1 MSTSNLP
8 SASVAAPDSSS
19 VRSNP
24 RQEASNEMRECVERA
39 LHTDVRVP
47 VSTYRVQMHKD
58 FTFQHAQAITGY
70 LRQLGI
76 GDFYSSPIFEARPGS
91 MHGYD
96 LTRHDRIN
104 PELGGDD
111 GFSRFS
117 SELQRQDM
125 GLLLD
130 IVPNHMGVGNDSIWW
145 QDVLE
150 NGHASRYAE
159 YFDIDW
165 APLKPALRNK
175 LLLPILGDQY
185 GTELE
190 SKHIQVTFED
200 GLFRVHYYDHVMPVA
215 PRTVHLIFDQGE
227 GEQGALPQSFRELLS
242 AIEEVP
248 PHETSNDELREK
260 RQAELKELLPK
271 LRDALRSRE
280 IQPFIQ
286 KALTTINGIEGDAHS
301 FDRLHTLLD
310 AQPYRLASWRTSAEE
325 INYRRFF
332 DVNDLVGLRMENPEV
347 FAATHCLIRSLVASH
362 QVTGL
367 RIDHCDGMFNPRQYL
382 IRLQLLYLAS
392 QCAGAR
398 AQQETAA
405 NGIERS
411 VLDLVRGY
419 DWSQSQGPLYTVV
432 EKILEPREYLPPEW
446 PVRGTSGYD
455 FVYLANGIFIQ
466 SANEQRFNTLYTQ
479 ILGYRADPD
488 EIIYR
493 SKLQVMQTALASEV
507 YALTNLLSR
516 ITASNRKARDFT
528 DNILE
533 TVLRQTIAA
542 FPVYRTYIDDRG
554 EYGARDVA
562 FLRYAIARA
571 KRLNPD
577 VDASAFDFLREMLL
591 LHNSPAGAK
600 KPDPQTLYFALKF
613 QQLTGPV
620 MAKGVE
626 DTAFYVYT
634 RFLSSNEVGGSA
646 KSFGISLDTLHQ
658 SNQERLKN
666 SPDTMLTTS
675 THDTKRSEDVR
686 NRLNVLS
693 ELPKSW
699 ASSVRRWQRMN
710 GKFKQK
716 MEDGRIAPDNNE
728 EYLLY
733 QTILGAWP
741 WEMRLPEDRD
751 NFVERIKQYA
761 FKALSEAKVN
771 LSWINPDPEYMKA
784 VHAFIEAI
792 LKPGAKGKEN
802 AFVASLNSL
811 LPQLRLFGAI
821 NSLAQVVLKTAIPG
835 IPDFYQGNELWELT
849 LVDPDN
855 RRPVDYRLRAEYLDA
870 LDAMEKRDG
879 PAAVCRDVL
888 SNLADGRVKLW
899 TTHRALQLRQKER
912 QLFRRGEYQVLEIAG
927 DRQENVIAFLRRD
940 AVTGRSIVAILPRF
954 ACTLMRGKAELPLGS
969 AWGNDQLR
977 LPVPPG
983 TRYTNVF
990 TGESF
995 TVPEQQVLP
1004 LSALLGSF
1012 PVALLAPEAPLVPS
1026 TEPSS

>member
-1 MSTSNLP
+1 M
-8 SASVAAPDSSS
+8 SVADQISSS
-19 VRSNP
+19 SLAVREPAQVKANP
-24 RQEASNEMRECVERA
+24 RQEASNEMRECVERV
-39 LHTDVRVP
+39 LHTDARVP
-47 VSTYRVQMHKD
+47 VSTYRVQMHKGFAFAD
-58 FTFQHAQAITGY
+58 AQGIAGY
-70 LRQLGI
+70 LKQLGI

-91 MHGYD
+91 LHGYD
-96 LTRHDRIN
+96 VTRHDRIN
-104 PELGGDD
+104 PDLGGDE
-111 GFSRFS
+111 GFASFS
-117 SELQRQDM
+117 AELQRQGL

-150 NGHASRYAE
+150 NGYASRYSE

-165 APLKPALRNK
+165 KPLKPALRNK

-185 GTELE
+185 GAELE
-190 SKHIQVTFED
+190 RKHIQVSIED
-200 GLFRVHYYDHVMPVA
+200 GRPLIHYYDHTMPVA
-215 PRTVHLIFDQGE
+215 PRTVHLIFDRAG
-227 GEQGALPQSFRELLS
+227 GGSNAMPQFFYELLQQ
-242 AIEEVP
+242 IDQVP
-248 PHETSNDELREK
+248 PHETSNDDLREK
-260 RQAELKELLPK
+260 RQARLAELLPA
-271 LRDALRSRE
+271 LREALRSQE
-280 IQPFIQ
+280 MQPLI
-286 KALTTINGIEGDAHS
+286 KHALESINGIEGDPQS
-301 FDRLHTLLD
+301 FDRLHLLLD

-347 FAATHCLIRSLVASH
+347 FAATHCLIRKLIASH

-382 IRLQLLYLAS
+382 IRLQLLCLAS
-392 QCAGAR
+392 QCAGEVP
-398 AQQETAA
+398 QQETAA

-411 VLDLVRGY
+411 VLDTVRGY

-466 SANEQRFNTLYTQ
+466 SANGKRFDVLYAQ
-479 ILGYRADPD
+479 VLGHPADPD

-516 ITASNRKARDFT
+516 IAASNRKARDFT

-533 TVLRQTIAA
+533 TVLRHAIAA

-562 FLRYAIARA
+562 FLRFAIARA

-577 VDASAFDFLREMLL
+577 IDASAFDFLRETLL
-591 LHNSPAGAK
+591 LQNSSPAAK
-600 KPDPQTLYFALKF
+600 QKPDPQILYFALKF

-646 KSFGISLDTLHQ
+646 KSFGVSLETLHQ
-658 SNQERLKN
+658 SNQERLKH

-693 ELPKSW
+693 ELPQLWS
-699 ASSVRRWQRMN
+699 SSVHRWQRMN
-710 GKFKQK
+710 SKFKHK

-741 WEMRLPEDRD
+741 WQMASNEDRESY
-751 NFVERIKQYA
+751 VERIRQYA
-761 FKALSEAKVN
+761 SKALSEAKVN

-784 VHAFIEAI
+784 VHAFITGI
-792 LKPGAKGKEN
+792 MMPGPRGKESP
-802 AFVASLNSL
+802 FIASLSAL
-811 LPQLRLFGAI
+811 LPQLQIFGAV
-821 NSLAQVVLKTAIPG
+821 NSLAQVVLKSAVPG
-835 IPDFYQGNELWELT
+835 IPDFYQGNELWELS

-855 RRPVDYRLRAEYLDA
+855 RRPVDYDQRAGYLDA
-870 LDAMEKRDG
+870 LVALSEREG

-888 SNLADGRVKLW
+888 GNLADGRAKLW
-899 TTHRALQLRQKER
+899 TTHRALQLRQQEHAI
-912 QLFRRGEYQVLEIAG
+912 FRRGEYIALEVAG
-927 DRQENVIAFLRRD
+927 EQQENVIAFLRRD
-940 AVTGRSIVAILPRF
+940 PVSKRSVLAVLPRF
-954 ACTLMRGKAELPLGS
+954 ACTLMRGKPDLPLKET
-969 AWGNDQLR
+969 WGKDQLR
-977 LPVPPG
+977 IPVPPG
-983 TRYTNVF
+983 TRYTNF
-990 TGESF
+990 FSGESV
-995 TVPEQQVLP
+995 TVTDEQTLP
-1004 LSALLGSF
+1004 LSTILNTF
-1012 PVALLAPEAPLVPS
+1012 PVALLV
-1026 TEPSS
+1026 TE

>member
-1 MSTSNLP
+1 M
-8 SASVAAPDSSS
+8 SVADQISPPS
-19 VRSNP
+19 VAVPELSQAKANP
-24 RQEASNEMRECVERA
+24 RQEASNEMRECVERV
-39 LHTDVRVP
+39 LHTDARVP
-47 VSTYRVQMHKD
+47 VSTYRVQMHKGFSFAD
-58 FTFQHAQAITGY
+58 AQNIAGY
-70 LRQLGI
+70 LKQLGV

-96 LTRHDRIN
+96 VTSHDRLN

-111 GFSRFS
+111 GFATFS
-117 SELQRQDM
+117 AELQRQGL

-150 NGHASRYAE
+150 NGHSSRYAE

-165 APLKPALRNK
+165 KPLKPALRNK

-185 GTELE
+185 GAELE
-190 SKHIQVTFED
+190 RKHIQVSMED
-200 GLFRVHYYDHVMPVA
+200 GRPQVHYYDHTMPVA
-215 PRTVHLIFDQGE
+215 PRTVHLIFDQAGS
-227 GEQGALPQSFRELLS
+227 GTSPLPQFFFDLLQQ
-242 AIEEVP
+242 IDKLP
-248 PHETSNDELREK
+248 PHETSSDELREK
-260 RQAELKELLPK
+260 RQKRLAELLPA
-271 LRDALRSRE
+271 LREALRSE
-280 IQPFIQ
+280 EMQPVI
-286 KALTTINGIEGDAHS
+286 KHALETINGIEGDPHS
-301 FDRLHTLLD
+301 FDRLHLLLD

-347 FAATHCLIRSLVASH
+347 FAATHCLIRRLIASH
-362 QVTGL
+362 AVTGL

-392 QCAGAR
+392 QCAGGEPH
-398 AQQETAA
+398 QETAA

-411 VLDLVRGY
+411 VLDTVRGY
-419 DWSQSQGPLYTVV
+419 DWSQSQGPLYTTV

-466 SANEQRFNTLYTQ
+466 CANEKRFNVLYAQ
-479 ILGYRADPD
+479 VLGHPADPD

-516 ITASNRKARDFT
+516 IAASNRKARDFT

-533 TVLRQTIAA
+533 TVLRHAIAA

-562 FLRYAIARA
+562 FLRFAIARA

-577 VDASAFDFLREMLL
+577 IDASAFDFLRETLL
-591 LHNSPAGAK
+591 LQNGSVALK
-600 KPDPQTLYFALKF
+600 QKPDPQILYFALKF

-658 SNQERLKN
+658 SNQERLN
-666 SPDTMLTTS
+666 HSPDTMLATS

-686 NRLNVLS
+686 NRLNVIS
-693 ELPKSW
+693 ELPQLWS
-699 ASSVRRWQRMN
+699 SSVHRWQRMN
-710 GKFKQK
+710 AKFKQK
-716 MEDGRIAPDNNE
+716 MEDGRMAPDNNE

-741 WEMRLPEDRD
+741 WQMESQQDRESY
-751 NFVERIKQYA
+751 VERLKQYA

-784 VHAFIEAI
+784 VHAFITAI
-792 LKPGAKGKEN
+792 MMPGPRGKESP
-802 AFVASLNSL
+802 FVDSLRSL
-811 LPQLRLFGAI
+811 LPQLQIFGAV
-821 NSLAQVVLKTAIPG
+821 NSLAQVVLKSAVPG
-835 IPDFYQGNELWELT
+835 VPDFYQGNELWELS

-855 RRPVDYRLRAEYLDA
+855 RRPVDFDQRAGYLNA
-870 LDAMEKRDG
+870 LLALSEQEG
-879 PAAVCRDVL
+879 PAAVCREVL
-888 SNLADGRVKLW
+888 GTLADGRAKLW
-899 TTHRALQLRQKER
+899 TTHRVLQLRQQEHAI
-912 QLFRRGEYQVLEIAG
+912 FRRGEYVALEVAG
-927 DRQENVIAFLRRD
+927 EHQENVIAFLRRD
-940 AVTGRSIVAILPRF
+940 AASERSVLAVMPRF
-954 ACTLMRGKAELPLGS
+954 ACTLMRGKAELPIGE
-969 AWGNDQLR
+969 AWSKDQLR
-977 LPVPPG
+977 TPLPPG
-983 TRYTNVF
+983 TRFTNF
-990 TGESF
+990 FSGESVMV
-995 TVPEQQVLP
+995 TDDQTLP
-1004 LSALLGSF
+1004 LSALLKIF
-1012 PVALLAPEAPLVPS
+1012 PVALLI
-1026 TEPSS
+1026 TE

>member
-1 MSTSNLP
+1 MSVTSDFP
-8 SASVAAPDSSS
+8 SASVAVPEPSPAKTNS
-19 VRSNP
+19 
-24 RQEASNEMRECVERA
+24 RQEASNEMRECVERV
-39 LHTDVRVP
+39 LHTDARVP

-58 FTFQHAQAITGY
+58 FNFAHAEAIAGY
-70 LRQLGI
+70 LKRLGI
-76 GDFYSSPIFEARPGS
+76 GDFYSSPIFEARPNS

-96 LTRHDRIN
+96 VTRHDRIN
-104 PELGGDD
+104 PELGGNE
-111 GFSRFS
+111 GFASFS
-117 SELQRQDM
+117 AELQRQDL

-150 NGHASRYAE
+150 NGHASRYSE

-165 APLKPALRNK
+165 KPLKPALRNK
-175 LLLPILGDQY
+175 LLLPILGNQY

-190 SKHIQVTFED
+190 SKHIQVSIED
-200 GLFRVHYYDHVMPVA
+200 GRPLIHYYDHTMPVA
-215 PRTVHLIFDQGE
+215 PRTVHLIFDQANG
-227 GEQGALPQSFRELLS
+227 GAHPIPQSFQDLLQE
-242 AIEEVP
+242 IDQLP
-248 PHETSNDELREK
+248 PHETTNDELREK
-260 RQAELKELLPK
+260 RRAQLAELLPR
-271 LRDALRSRE
+271 LRDALRSDE
-280 IQPFIQ
+280 MQPVIQPVL
-286 KALTTINGIEGDAHS
+286 AAINGIEGDPHS
-301 FDRLHTLLD
+301 FDRLHLLLD

-347 FAATHCLIRSLVASH
+347 FAATHCLIRSLIARR

-392 QCAGAR
+392 QCAGESP
-398 AQQETAA
+398 QQETAA
-405 NGIERS
+405 NGVERS
-411 VLDLVRGY
+411 VLDPVRGY

-466 SANEQRFNTLYTQ
+466 SANEKRFNVLYAQ
-479 ILGYRADPD
+479 VLGHPADPD

-493 SKLQVMQTALASEV
+493 CKIQVMQAALASEV

-516 ITASNRKARDFT
+516 IAASNRRARDFT
-528 DNILE
+528 DNLLE
-533 TVLRQTIAA
+533 TVLRHTIAA

-554 EYGARDVA
+554 QYGDRDVA
-562 FLRYAIARA
+562 FVRYAIARA

-577 VDASAFDFLREMLL
+577 IDASAFDFLRETLL
-591 LHNSPAGAK
+591 LQNTSPAAK
-600 KPDPQTLYFALKF
+600 QKPDPQILYFALKF
-613 QQLTGPV
+613 QQLTGPI

-646 KSFGISLDTLHQ
+646 KSFGISLEALHQ
-658 SNQERLKN
+658 SNQERLKH

-693 ELPKSW
+693 EVPQLWS
-699 ASSVRRWQRMN
+699 AAVHRWQRMN
-710 GKFKQK
+710 SKFKQK
-716 MEDGRIAPDNNE
+716 MEDGRIAPDSNE

-741 WEMRLPEDRD
+741 WKMESKEDRE
-751 NFVERIKQYA
+751 NYVERIKQYA

-771 LSWINPDPEYMKA
+771 LSWINPDPEYMRA
-784 VHAFIEAI
+784 VHAFITAI
-792 LKPGAKGKEN
+792 MMPGGRGKESP
-802 AFVASLNSL
+802 FVASLGGL
-811 LPQLRLFGAI
+811 LPQLQFFGAV
-821 NSLAQVVLKTAIPG
+821 NSLAQIVLKSAVPG
-835 IPDFYQGNELWELT
+835 IPDFYQGTELWELS

-855 RRPVDYRLRAEYLDA
+855 RRPVDYGLRAGYLDA
-870 LDAMEKRDG
+870 LHALSEREG
-879 PAAVCRDVL
+879 AAAVCRDVL
-888 SNLADGRVKLW
+888 GNLADGRAKLW
-899 TTHRALQLRQKER
+899 TTHRALQLRQQEHAI
-912 QLFRRGEYQVLEIAG
+912 FRRGEYVALEVTG
-927 DRQENVIAFLRRD
+927 EREENVIAFLRRD
-940 AVTGRSIVAILPRF
+940 PTSERSVLAVLPRF
-954 ACTLMRGKAELPLGS
+954 ACTLMRGKLELPLGT

-977 LPVPPG
+977 IPVSPG
-983 TRYTNVF
+983 TRYTSVF
-990 TGESF
+990 TGESL
-995 TVPEQQVLP
+995 TVPEQQGLP
-1004 LSALLGSF
+1004 LSAILASY
-1012 PVALLAPEAPLVPS
+1012 PVALLVSEK
-1026 TEPSS
+1026 